1 MTLSMKPT
9 GALVRHCGGAENTGA
24 RSKTRAPVLF
34 HGTCLV
40 GLVRKPTR
48 KVWPSTNALFQ
59 WCAPSAGA
67 RLPPQGNALPPLIT
81 SPALRLHAG
90 CTTSAEMHAGE

>member
-1 MTLSMKPT
+1 MTLSVKPT

-34 HGTCLV
+34 YGTSLV

-48 KVWPSTNALFQ
+48 KGMAEHQRPLSMVRAISGS
-59 WCAPSAGA
+59 APTPAGKRAPAPDNQSGSAIAG
-67 RLPPQGNALPPLIT
+67 RLP
-81 SPALRLHAG
+81 SHHV
-90 CTTSAEMHAGE
+90 S